1 MTVSYF
7 RIYCHINVKLWKV
20 AEGKKFIILTRF
32 RRCLKITRI
41 INSSLLVYLV
51 TSQFGDENF
60 KIVVE
65 TWILFSYGNFHR
77 RFRIWAQNW
86 QKVCNLTRER
96 HFGHLSDE
104 SSQKCQKWTKWRSR
118 VKLKNKLSILRS
130 CSKSWMKITQ
140 WKKFMSRLR
149 LNHLRH
155 FGVFDPVGFS
165 ANFEFSRLIFSK
177 SRFFLFLLLF

>member
-1 MTVSYF
+1 MESSW
-7 RIYCHINVKLWKV
+7 RQKIYHSHTFSKMLENNSDNQQKSTGILLKLKWP
-20 AEGKKFIILTRF
+20 AR
-32 RRCLKITRI
+32 
-41 INSSLLVYLV
+41 
-51 TSQFGDENF
+51 FGDENF

-86 QKVCNLTRER
+86 HKVCNLTLER
-96 HFGHLSDE
+96 LFGHLSDE

-140 WKKFMSRLR
+140 WKKFMSLR
-149 LNHLRH
+149 L
-155 FGVFDPVGFS
+155 FW
-165 ANFEFSRLIFSK
+165 NFTPLTVK
-177 SRFFLFLLLF
+177 A